1 MLDNIECKS
10 NGIPVT
16 VDYACRYSLPIDDA
30 REVIDKI
37 NDSFESLN
45 KDHDA
50 LIERLDDAES
60 KVSRLENALDEWECL
75 GENGH
80 DYTGKTLDSDISE
93 LTKFLDTN
101 ADSVEFYGEVI
112 LLIDKVIQ
120 RIKKEGE

>member
-30 REVIDKI
+30 REVIDKV

-45 KDHDA
+45 KIHDE
-50 LIERLDDAES
+50 LTVRIDDAENKAS
-60 KVSRLENALDEWECL
+60 KLENALDEWNEL
-75 GENGH
+75 E
-80 DYTGKTLDSDISE
+80 SE
-93 LTKFLDTN
+93 FDELSERD
-101 ADSVEFYGEVI
+101 I